1 MTIFDVRD
9 IVSYE
14 EFILFVLNKSIFFKT
29 NKNKIFE
36 KYNVLK
42 ADSWEENL
50 DKYQNFYKEYETL
63 ILKITEESVS
73 FYKDLFLQKTELNL
87 NTDFNH
93 TRFFDESEIRKYK
106 CIKELINYSV
116 FKIFG
121 QNIEHIHKEK
131 LHYPQ
136 VSILAKEDNF
146 CRLLFDGFKIDY
158 NRNAENFAKVENFC
172 NRNFLLHIDK
182 EKYNTQKLLG

>member
-73 FYKDLFLQKTELNL
+73 FYKDLFLQKTE
-87 NTDFNH
+87 
-93 TRFFDESEIRKYK
+93 
-106 CIKELINYSV
+106 
-116 FKIFG
+116 
-121 QNIEHIHKEK
+121 EK
-131 LHYPQ
+131 
-136 VSILAKEDNF
+136 
-146 CRLLFDGFKIDY
+146 
-158 NRNAENFAKVENFC
+158 
-172 NRNFLLHIDK
+172 
-182 EKYNTQKLLG
+182 